1 MRKVM
6 NENPGASVPDEPTRQ
21 NEHVPD
27 LEQGQELRALSV
39 WSIGWVFLKIG
50 TTAFGGLGA
59 ALAIIE
65 RELVDR
71 RQVLSSDDVTEALT
85 YTKLL
90 PGSTV
95 VQVVSYLGYKLGGWP
110 GSALATVAFVL
121 PSAAMMMILAAGYI
135 AATVLPNLGPA
146 INGLTAAVIGLLLA
160 TAYRLGRSNIRNPL
174 TGIITIGAFLSAI
187 LLGINAAFI
196 VIAAGLVGIPFLTSA
211 SAKPEKAPEGGR

>member
-1 MRKVM
+1 LK
-6 NENPGASVPDEPTRQ
+6 T
-21 NEHVPD
+21 
-27 LEQGQELRALSV
+27 GQELKALPV
-39 WSIGWVFLKIG
+39 WSLGWVFLRIG

-71 RQVLSSDDVTEALT
+71 RQVLSAADVTEALT

-95 VQVVSYLGYKLGGWP
+95 VQVVSYLGFKLGGWP
-110 GSALATVAFVL
+110 GSVLATLTFVL
-121 PSAAMMMILAAGYI
+121 PSAVMMILLAAGYI
-135 AATVLPNLGPA
+135 AAAVLPNLVPA

-160 TAYRLGRSNIRNPL
+160 TTYRLGRSNIRNPL
-174 TGIITIGAFLSAI
+174 TGVIAIGAFLSAV

-196 VIAAGLVGIPFLTSA
+196 VIAAGLIGIPFLSPA
-211 SAKPEKAPEGGR
+211 PVNPEKAPEVGP